1 MQFTD
6 ITVAAGLPTSEGF
19 SVKGVGDVDQDGDTD
34 LMVTQ
39 NLNAVPQIYLN
50 DGSGHFTQKVGAIS
64 GAPGGTLTY
73 ASWGL
78 GVVTD
83 FDNDGVADIV
93 IAGKFYLQVLRGT
106 GGGNFAYMD
115 NAWGIRDTAAMSVD
129 DGYAF
134 GDIDQDGDLDLIGYR
149 DTFPDRTLEVYR
161 NDLAQKNF
169 INIRPIGLAGNIGA
183 GGAKIRI
190 FAPGTQQLLWYEDV
204 QNYDSQVAQS
214 YYAYGQTERHFG
226 LGTRTNV
233 DVEVTFYSTGRVT
246 RLNNVAANQTIQALE
261 SAGTVAAMA
270 ITAPTD
276 LVLASLDAPA
286 ELSSDVLQQS
296 GQVLAGANRTQ
307 LADGPGDLLEGDPT
321 DDVVQSVTTLGT
333 TKARVAAAG

>member
-1 MQFTD
+1 
-6 ITVAAGLPTSEGF
+6 
-19 SVKGVGDVDQDGDTD
+19 
-34 LMVTQ
+34 
-39 NLNAVPQIYLN
+39 
-50 DGSGHFTQKVGAIS
+50 
-64 GAPGGTLTY
+64 
-73 ASWGL
+73 SWGL

-93 IAGKFYLQVLRGT
+93 IAGRWYLEVLRGT

-134 GDIDQDGDLDLIGYR
+134 GDIDDDGDLDLIGYR

-169 INIRPIGLAGNIGA
+169 INIRPIGLAGNVGA
-183 GGAKIRI
+183 GGAKIRV

-233 DVEVTFYSTGRVT
+233 DVEVTFYSTVRVT
-246 RLNNVAANQTIQALE
+246 GPNNGGANQAHPGPGSGGHQAE
-261 SAGTVAAMA
+261 VAGPLAN
-270 ITAPTD
+270 D
-276 LVLASLDAPA
+276 LVLASLAVRTDKSTGDFQPP
-286 ELSSDVLQQS
+286 SQMI
-296 GQVLAGANRTQ
+296 AGADRVQ
-307 LADGPGDLLEGDPT
+307 LASALADWLDR
-321 DDVVQSVTTLGT
+321 DV
-333 TKARVAAAG
+333 AW